1 MCLTAGFVIANFVRF
16 GHGLAEPGIAF
27 LAIFVPVFFAL
38 AFSQGAYSVEA
49 LRSPQTSA
57 VRVVKTLAVT
67 GCALLVG
74 LFYAKTS
81 GEVSRAVF
89 GLGFACSAVLLMVV
103 RHSLTAQLG
112 RRFDWMYENEVLLVD
127 HAPPASFDA
136 PNVIYAHAHGLDPF
150 QNDPEM
156 ADRVG
161 GLLHGYDRV
170 VLNSSPQRR
179 LQWVKYLKGI
189 GIDVEVLTPEL
200 EQLGALSMRRSPNGA
215 AVLVAAGPMGLR
227 DRFLKRALDLVLG
240 FGLLLFFAPLM
251 LAVALAIKLTSRGPV
266 LFKQSRIGRSNRSFD
281 LFKFRSMRTEVCDH
295 HGVVSALRQDPRLTP
310 VGAFLRRTSID
321 ELPQLFNV
329 IRGDMSIVGPRP
341 HAPGSTAENDL
352 FWDIDERYWHRGA
365 VKPGIT
371 GLAQVRGF
379 RGATSTRKE
388 LTDRVQADLE
398 YLADWSLSKDLLII
412 CRTARVIVH
421 PNAF

>member
-1 MCLTAGFVIANFVRF
+1 
-16 GHGLAEPGIAF
+16 
-27 LAIFVPVFFAL
+27 
-38 AFSQGAYSVEA
+38 
-49 LRSPQTSA
+49 
-57 VRVVKTLAVT
+57 
-67 GCALLVG
+67 VG
-74 LFYAKTS
+74 
-81 GEVSRAVF
+81 R
-89 GLGFACSAVLLMVV
+89 
-103 RHSLTAQLG
+103 
-112 RRFDWMYENEVLLVD
+112 
-127 HAPPASFDA
+127 
-136 PNVIYAHAHGLDPF
+136 
-150 QNDPEM
+150 
-156 ADRVG
+156 
-161 GLLHGYDRV
+161 LLHGYDRV

-227 DRFLKRALDLVLG
+227 DRFLKRTLDLFVG

-251 LAVALAIKLTSRGPV
+251 LAVALAIKLTSPGPV
-266 LFKQSRIGRSNRSFD
+266 LFKQSRIGRSNRPFD
-281 LFKFRSMRTEVCDH
+281 LFKFRSMRTEVCDPA
-295 HGVVSALRQDPRLTP
+295 GVVSALRQDARLTP
-310 VGAFLRRTSID
+310 IGAFLRRTSID

-329 IRGDMSIVGPRP
+329 LRGDMSIVGPRP

-352 FWDIDERYWHRGA
+352 FWEIDERYWHRGA